1 VTPPRARPRL
11 QRRPRLLAHA
21 LALLVL
27 SSIVAGG
34 GNLTVSLTAEDDLL
48 VVGDEHNNGAW
59 RESGYLSLRNSGGTI
74 NGGPSSYAVP
84 EFSGRLIVALGGGN
98 DSFGIMQTFAASDI
112 VADLGEGD
120 NRTSVEG
127 GAGDDRISL
136 FYFGASDLRVRAGA
150 GHDEVIVRFCYLEG
164 RVRLEGGSGVDS
176 LRVEDP
182 GFAHPPKLLG
192 FESRLL

>member
-1 VTPPRARPRL
+1 MPCT
-11 QRRPRLLAHA
+11 
-21 LALLVL
+21 
-27 SSIVAGG
+27 
-34 GNLTVSLTAEDDLL
+34 
-48 VVGDEHNNGAW
+48 
-59 RESGYLSLRNSGGTI
+59 
-74 NGGPSSYAVP
+74 
-84 EFSGRLIVALGGGN
+84 EFSGRLIVALGAGN
-98 DSFGIMQTFAASDI
+98 DSFGIMQTFVTSDI
-112 VADLGEGD
+112 VAGLGKGD
-120 NRTSVEG
+120 DHCDIESGGDWLRLELGDGDDYLNLEEATFDHTSVEG

-150 GHDEVIVRFCYLEG
+150 GNDEVIVRFCYLEG